1 MDSSAFVAPLGAGS
15 QRRAESPLFSIPSIA
30 GLEVGRYYLQV
41 IAYNRLEQVESA
53 VSTIGQ
59 AYPLSVQSAG
69 TSENP
74 IYRLLIGPLNLGES
88 GALLQRFKGLGY
100 KDAFIRQ
107 GS

>member
-1 MDSSAFVAPLGAGS
+1 MNTSAFVAPIAVTS
-15 QRRAESPLFSIPSIA
+15 QRTSGTSLFSIPTITSLEA
-30 GLEVGRYYLQV
+30 GQYYLQL

-53 VSTIGQ
+53 VSSIGR
-59 AYPLSVQSAG
+59 AYPLSVQTAG
-69 TSENP
+69 PSENP
-74 IYRLLIGPLNLGES
+74 VYRLLIGPLNLGES